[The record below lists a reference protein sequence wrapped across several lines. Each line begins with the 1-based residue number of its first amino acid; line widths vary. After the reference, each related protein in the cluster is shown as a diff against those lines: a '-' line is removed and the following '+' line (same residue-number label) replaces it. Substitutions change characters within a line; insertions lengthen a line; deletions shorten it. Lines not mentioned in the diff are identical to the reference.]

1 MGVSS
6 SKKVNP
12 RPQIPGDWDVDK
24 VPSQKGKV
32 AIVTGTNSGIGYET
46 ALMLALKGAFVVLAC
61 RNEGR
66 GQEAEA
72 TLHET
77 LSTTAGGGSIV
88 FMQVDM
94 GDLSSVH
101 QFCEEFKKKYDRL
114 DLLVNNA
121 GIVGGAY
128 TQSVDGYELQFATSY
143 LGHFALTAQL
153 FELLKKSVPSRAVT
167 VSSLLHRHA
176 TLIFYENNIMATNE
190 KEYGQVSIFSIS
202 KLCNLLFTIELDRRI
217 KAAGVEGV
225 TVATSHLECY
235 GYPTREDPSAL
246 IKSKAAAN
254 KLWTLSEKLT
264 HLNFMKGKV
273 AIVTGANSGLGFET
287 ALELAR
293 KGAHVV
299 LACRNELKGTETE
312 TKLRAQLTNEPNS
325 GTFQFMKLD
334 VSDLSSVKMFVAEF
348 MKTHNR
354 LDLLINNAG
363 VMGGSY
369 ALTVDGYE
377 RLFATNHLGH
387 FALTAQLFELL
398 RKSAPSRVVNV
409 SSGLHHRAD
418 RSFNEDEIMVT
429 REENFGQ
436 VQTYGESKLCN
447 ILFTKELNRR
457 LQAAGVEGVVTV
469 SCHPGYVATNL
480 GTNMA
485 AANSNWLWWIVIS
498 IAAMLPGGKS
508 PEVGALPILYAA
520 TGDEVVGGDYIGPK
534 EKLKNVG
541 NPARPE
547 PSELSMSESAASK
560 LWAFSEKLA
569 HVAFRVVK
577 TDVGE

>member
-1 MGVSS
+1 MG
-6 SKKVNP
+6 
-12 RPQIPGDWDVDK
+12 
-24 VPSQKGKV
+24 GKV
-32 AIVTGTNSGIGYET
+32 AIVTGANSGIGYEVV
-46 ALMLALKGAFVVLAC
+46 LVLALKGAFVVLAC
-61 RNEGR
+61 RNGEC

-77 LSTTAGGGSIV
+77 LSTTAGAGSIV

-101 QFCEEFKKKYDRL
+101 QFCEEFKKKCDRL

-128 TQSVDGYELQFATSY
+128 TQSVDGYELQFATNY
-143 LGHFALTAQL
+143 LGHFALTTQL
-153 FELLKKSVPSRAVT
+153 FELLKKSAPSRVVT
-167 VSSLLHRHA
+167 
-176 TLIFYENNIMATNE
+176 
-190 KEYGQVSIFSIS
+190 
-202 KLCNLLFTIELDRRI
+202 
-217 KAAGVEGV
+217 
-225 TVATSHLECY
+225 
-235 GYPTREDPSAL
+235 
-246 IKSKAAAN
+246 
-254 KLWTLSEKLT
+254 
-264 HLNFMKGKV
+264 
-273 AIVTGANSGLGFET
+273 
-287 ALELAR
+287 
-293 KGAHVV
+293 
-299 LACRNELKGTETE
+299 
-312 TKLRAQLTNEPNS
+312 
-325 GTFQFMKLD
+325 
-334 VSDLSSVKMFVAEF
+334 
-348 MKTHNR
+348 THNR

-398 RKSAPSRVVNV
+398 QKSALSRVVNV

-436 VQTYGESKLCN
+436 VQTYSESKLCN
-447 ILFTKELNRR
+447 ILFTKELDRR
-457 LQAAGVEGVVTV
+457 LQAAGVEGVVAV

-498 IAAMLPGGKS
+498 IATMLPGGKS

-520 TGDEVVGGDYIGPK
+520 TGDEVVGGDYIGSK

-569 HVAFRVVK
+569 HVDFRVVK